1 MDREFWISFV
11 IFQSA
16 LMRQFLISSSKI
28 QNLLQVI
35 SDLKFYVVGML
46 ITFLYFSP
54 SVSPYC
60 RVLFITKILLYLQL
74 FVDFFPHLVCLIE
87 IVAYSRVLEFL
98 INKRK

>member
-35 SDLKFYVVGML
+35 SDLKFYVVL
-46 ITFLYFSP
+46 
-54 SVSPYC
+54 
-60 RVLFITKILLYLQL
+60 
-74 FVDFFPHLVCLIE
+74 
-87 IVAYSRVLEFL
+87 VAYALPSH
-98 INKRK
+98 